1 LLVPRAFSAEERS
14 ECRAI
19 QAGRRKQPATS
30 NQQRGR
36 GGAQRKPARYNP
48 RAMERITDY
57 QVVIIGSGPAGCT
70 AALYLSRA
78 NIKAI
83 VLEGLQPG
91 GQLTITTDVEN
102 YPGFPEGIMGPK
114 LMDLMRQQ
122 AERFGAT
129 FKALEPV
136 ESVNFRTHPFEVKTE
151 SATFIA
157 PAVIVASG
165 ASAKQIGIPSEVA
178 LQGFGVSYC
187 ATCDGFFFK
196 EKEIVVVGG
205 GDSAMEEATFLTK
218 FAKKVTVVHRR
229 SELRA
234 SKIMQDRA
242 LANPK
247 IEFLFDT
254 TVDEVLGSKENGVTG
269 LKLRNLQTNVVT
281 DFATQGLFV
290 AIGHTPNTAPYV
302 DQLELDQAGYICLSH
317 RNSTATNI
325 QGVFACGDVV
335 DHIYR
340 QAITAAGSGCQA
352 ALDCERW
359 LTHERITERWGLAVG
374 EEERVD

>member
-1 LLVPRAFSAEERS
+1 
-14 ECRAI
+14 
-19 QAGRRKQPATS
+19 
-30 NQQRGR
+30 
-36 GGAQRKPARYNP
+36 
-48 RAMERITDY
+48 MERVTEY

-102 YPGFPEGIMGPK
+102 YPGFPEGILGPK
-114 LMDLMRQQ
+114 LMELMRQQ
-122 AERFGAT
+122 AERFGAV

-151 SATFIA
+151 STTFIA

-165 ASAKQIGIPSEVA
+165 ASAKQIGLPSEQA

-229 SELRA
+229 EELRA
-234 SKIMQDRA
+234 SKIMQERA

-247 IEFLFDT
+247 IEFIFDT
-254 TVDEVLGSKENGVTG
+254 TVDEVIGSKEGGVTS
-269 LKLRNLQTNVVT
+269 LKLRNLKTNVVT
-281 DFATQGLFV
+281 DLPAQGLFV
-290 AIGHTPNTAPYV
+290 AIGHTPNTQPYV
-302 DQLELDQAGYICLSH
+302 GQLVLDQAGYIVLPH
-317 RNSTATNI
+317 AHSTATNI

>member
-1 LLVPRAFSAEERS
+1 
-14 ECRAI
+14 
-19 QAGRRKQPATS
+19 
-30 NQQRGR
+30 
-36 GGAQRKPARYNP
+36 
-48 RAMERITDY
+48 MERNTEHKII
-57 QVVIIGSGPAGCT
+57 VIGSGPAGCT

-78 NIKAI
+78 NLIPL
-83 VLEGLQPG
+83 VLEGMQPG

-102 YPGFPEGIMGPK
+102 YPGFPEGILGPK

-122 AERFGAT
+122 AERFGAK
-129 FKALEPV
+129 FKMENV
-136 ESVNFRTHPFEVKTE
+136 ESVDFRQHPFIVKTDQHE
-151 SATFIA
+151 YETY
-157 PAVIVASG
+157 AVIIAAG
-165 ASAKQIGIPSEVA
+165 ASAMQIGLPSEKN

-196 EKEIVVVGG
+196 NKEIVVVGG

-218 FAKKVTVVHRR
+218 FASKVTVVHRR
-229 SELRA
+229 EELRA

-242 LANPK
+242 RGNPK
-247 IEFLFDT
+247 IEFVFNT
-254 TVDEVLGSKENGVTG
+254 TVEEVIGSKEGGVTA
-269 LKLRNLQTNVVT
+269 LKLRNLESG
-281 DFATQGLFV
+281 ALSELPTQGLFV
-290 AIGHTPNTAPYV
+290 AIGHTPNTQAYRG
-302 DQLELDQAGYICLSH
+302 QLELDERGYLMQPH
-317 RNSTATNI
+317 RHSTVTNI

-374 EEERVD
+374 EEDRIDS